1 MNTRTTQANTKG
13 GFLRDVFDLLRETA
27 VEWWRDDTF
36 RFAAALAFYTL
47 FSLGPIVL
55 VATGIASLVF
65 VPGTAADSIESHV
78 RQLAGDEAGRAVRQ
92 VIDAP
97 VGTTRGL
104 RAVIVGTVTFFLGAS
119 VVFGEL
125 QAALNRIWDL
135 KPRKNK
141 SVLVPL
147 VLSRVRSFGIALAA
161 GFLLVV
167 SLMASAMIDALQ
179 GYALGGT
186 WFAHAANGAAS
197 FIVVMALFAT
207 IYKYLPDA
215 RLAWRDVWVGAL
227 VTTVLFAA
235 GKYCIGL
242 YLGQTSIAASF
253 GAAGSLAVLLVWVYY
268 TALVSFFGAEFTQVH
283 ARWRG
288 RKIKPEIHAKS
299 AGKKNAPVR

>member
-1 MNTRTTQANTKG
+1 M
-13 GFLRDVFDLLRETA
+13 RDAFELLRETA

-65 VPGTAADSIESHV
+65 VPGAAADNIVSHV

-104 RAVIVGTVTFFLGAS
+104 HAVIAGAVTFFLGAS

-141 SVLVPL
+141 NVLIPL

-167 SLMASAMIDALQ
+167 SLVAGAMIDVLQ
-179 GYALGGT
+179 GFAMGGTAGGT
-186 WFAHAANGAAS
+186 WLGHAANGVVS
-197 FIVVMALFAT
+197 FAVVAALFAT

-227 VTTVLFAA
+227 VTAVLFTA
-235 GKYCIGL
+235 GKYCIGI

-288 RKIKPEIHAKS
+288 RKIEPEIHAKS
-299 AGKKNAPVR
+299 AGKKNAPIG